1 MAKATDIQTTKA
13 EVRALVALVG
23 TAAEAA
29 MDAWEV
35 QEGRVPSLDD
45 LAEEKTP
52 SAALLRAIRLLDGS
66 CCQLQHMLRPTFVS
80 VSDKVRM
87 NIEAACLRTALEAK
101 VPDILDKHANGVHVD
116 VIAKETGLDAGK
128 LARIL
133 RLLTLKHCFHEI
145 SKDVFAN
152 NRISY
157 SLRSSSPYYDFAG
170 HMMNEINRYGVA
182 NLWEALSDPE
192 YGPSTDPRRSVFSW
206 GIREEMPNANA
217 FEYFEKHPN
226 EAARFNRAMTAF
238 RLGWVTEYYPVASIP
253 AGSTWCDIGG
263 GVGHVLLSVA
273 RANPG
278 LKATLQDQP
287 HVLIPARES
296 IEKEYPQ
303 GLQEDRVRLVPID
316 FINEAPVKGQDFYY
330 MRFIIHDWPDHI
342 AKTILTNIA
351 QAMKPTSHLLVHDY
365 VLKVPKGKDD
375 THEDKDYLGAHD
387 APRPLLPN
395 YGAGGIRPFLADI
408 NMLIGLNARERS
420 VKDVVQL
427 ANEAGLEFVNFWD
440 CVETG
445 LVELRLK
452 Q

>member
-1 MAKATDIQTTKA
+1 MTKVTDTQSNRA
-13 EVRALVALVG
+13 EVRALVALIG

-29 MDAWEV
+29 MDAWEA

-66 CCQLQHMLRPTFVS
+66 CCQLQHILGPTFVT
-80 VSDKVRM
+80 VSDKARV
-87 NIEAACLRTALEAK
+87 NIEIACLRTALQAK
-101 VPDILDKHANGVHVD
+101 VPDILDKHAKGVHID
-116 VIAKETGLDAGK
+116 VIAKETSLDADK

-133 RLLTLKHCFHEI
+133 RLLTLKHYFSET

-157 SLRSSSPYYDFAG
+157 SLRSSSAAYDFVG
-170 HMMNEINRYGVA
+170 LMTNEINRYGIS

-192 YGPSTDPRRSVFSW
+192 YGPSTDPKKSAFSW
-206 GIREEMPNANA
+206 GIHDEMPDANT
-217 FEYFEKHPN
+217 FQWYEKHPT

-238 RLGWVTEYYPVASIP
+238 RLGWVTEYYPVAAIP

-263 GVGHVLLSVA
+263 GMGHVLLSIA

-278 LKATLQDQP
+278 IKATLQDQP
-287 HVLIPARES
+287 HVLAHARES

-303 GLQEDRVRLVPID
+303 GLREDRVRLVPID
-316 FINEAPVKGQDFYY
+316 FISESPVKGLDFYY

-342 AKTILTNIA
+342 AKAILKNIA
-351 QAMKPTSHLLVHDY
+351 QAMKPTSRLLVHDY
-365 VLKVPKGKDD
+365 VLKVPKGTDAAR
-375 THEDKDYLGAHD
+375 EDSHLGTHD

-408 NMLIGLNARERS
+408 NMMMVLNARERS
-420 VKDVVQL
+420 VEDVVRL
-427 ANEAGLEFVNFWD
+427 ANEAGLEFVKFWD